1 MCAAVK
7 DVTIIAC
14 LRLPSQATCPPSFSG
29 SAWIPAKEAEVCVY
43 CQDSKGLQF
52 YGRFYHLVGRMHE
65 QPTSLSF
72 FPVTEQFWVS
82 FTERADLV
90 PKDFPRPTLQMEIQA
105 ALPWVLPQPSSYE
118 RTATPLRVPLG
129 LVRAE
134 HGRITERGRGVLSQD
149 EGEQPKRENR

>member
-1 MCAAVK
+1 
-7 DVTIIAC
+7 
-14 LRLPSQATCPPSFSG
+14 
-29 SAWIPAKEAEVCVY
+29 
-43 CQDSKGLQF
+43 
-52 YGRFYHLVGRMHE
+52 
-65 QPTSLSF
+65 
-72 FPVTEQFWVS
+72 
-82 FTERADLV
+82 
-90 PKDFPRPTLQMEIQA
+90 MEIQA

>member
-1 MCAAVK
+1 MCSCQRCHNYSLLASA
-7 DVTIIAC
+7 
-14 LRLPSQATCPPSFSG
+14 FSG
-29 SAWIPAKEAEVCVY
+29 DLLAFFQQFSMDPAKEAEVCVY

-72 FPVTEQFWVS
+72 SPVTEQFWVS

-105 ALPWVLPQPSSYE
+105 ALQWVLPQPSSYE